1 MEPSRIVRYDAD
13 FIAKFEKLG
22 EVLED
27 GDKPAIYRYL
37 LDNFQF
43 LFTLFQ
49 SYAKE
54 DQDGGVKAFEGVDE
68 ETKRELMRPLSYRQY
83 RLVEGS
89 FSRWA
94 EEEDLVISS
103 IWDFLHDNGR
113 IYEKKVMS
121 SAEIDGGSMILENV
135 YSCLS
140 HKQK

>member
-22 EVLED
+22 ELLEE
-27 GDKPAIYRYL
+27 GERPVIYRFL

-89 FSRWA
+89 FSRWV
-94 EEEDLVISS
+94 EEEDEVISS

-135 YSCLS
+135 YCCLAR
-140 HKQK
+140 QKK

>member
-1 MEPSRIVRYDAD
+1 MEPSRIVRYDED

-22 EVLED
+22 KVLEE
-27 GDKPAIYRYL
+27 GDRHAIYRYL

-89 FSRWA
+89 FSRWV

-140 HKQK
+140 RKQK

>member
-1 MEPSRIVRYDAD
+1 MEPSRIVRYDED

-94 EEEDLVISS
+94 EEEDLVMKAKDDFEELAKERGLIS
-103 IWDFLHDNGR
+103 DDADVDN
-113 IYEKKVMS
+113 
-121 SAEIDGGSMILENV
+121 DLEF
-135 YSCLS
+135 
-140 HKQK
+140 